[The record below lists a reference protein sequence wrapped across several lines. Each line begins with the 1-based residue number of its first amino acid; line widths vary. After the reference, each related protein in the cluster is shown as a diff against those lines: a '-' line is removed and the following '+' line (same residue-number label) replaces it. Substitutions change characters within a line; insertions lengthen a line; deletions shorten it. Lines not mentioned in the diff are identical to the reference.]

1 MKSRI
6 AIALAVVI
14 FTACATG
21 GPSRPNRLAVGV
33 KAPAFA
39 LGDIFGTT
47 EINSSKVFY
56 SNQATVVV
64 IWSMACPTC
73 REALLEVERLYQ
85 EYSSRAVAFVG
96 INFDIENIQGVKAFI
111 KGEGISFPMLWDK
124 RARVARSY
132 RAADYTFSIFVVNSD
147 GRIALA
153 QYDHPPDLEQR
164 IKRELDKLVKRP
176 R

>member
-1 MKSRI
+1 MRLKLI
-6 AIALAVVI
+6 IALVAVVAI
-14 FTACATG
+14 SCGTG
-21 GPSRPNRLAVGV
+21 QPKKTGRLVAGV

-73 REALLEVERLYQ
+73 REALLEIERLYQ

-147 GRIALA
+147 GRIAFA